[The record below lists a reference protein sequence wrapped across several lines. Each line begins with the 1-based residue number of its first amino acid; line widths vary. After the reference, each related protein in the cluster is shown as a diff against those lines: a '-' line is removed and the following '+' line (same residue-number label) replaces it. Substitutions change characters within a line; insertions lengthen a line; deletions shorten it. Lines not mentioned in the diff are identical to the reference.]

1 MKRLVNTSEITAKTV
16 EVVKAQ
22 VEERLSYL
30 GYTIVEDEAEAEEYL
45 KDIEGDGYLYED
57 IEQTFK
63 INGEMNGDW
72 QSTITVTIK
81 SYYKDSGSDDYC
93 YQVNVTED

>member
-22 VEERLSYL
+22 VEEQLRYL
-30 GYTIVEDEAEAEEYL
+30 GYTVVESETEAEEYL
-45 KDIEGDGYLYED
+45 KDIEGDGYLD
-57 IEQTFK
+57 NDVEQTFS
-63 INGEMNGDW
+63 IDGEVNGDW

-81 SYYKDSGSDDYC
+81 SYYKDSGSIDYC

>member
-1 MKRLVNTSEITAKTV
+1 MKKLVNTSEITAKTV

-22 VEERLSYL
+22 VEEQLSYL
-30 GYTIVEDEAEAEEYL
+30 GYTIVKDEAEAEEYF
-45 KDIEGDGYLYED
+45 KDIEGDGCLHDE
-57 IEQTFK
+57 IEQTFSLD
-63 INGEMNGDW
+63 GEMNGEW

-81 SYYKDSGSDDYC
+81 SYYKDSGSIDYC

>member
-1 MKRLVNTSEITAKTV
+1 MKKLVNTSKITAKTV

-22 VEERLSYL
+22 VEEQLSYL
-30 GYTIVEDEAEAEEYL
+30 GYVVVESESEAEEYL
-45 KDIEGDGYLYED
+45 KDIEGDGYLYD
-57 IEQTFK
+57 DVEQTFSLD
-63 INGEMNGDW
+63 GEMNGEW

-81 SYYKDSGSDDYC
+81 SYYKDSGSIDYC

>member
-1 MKRLVNTSEITAKTV
+1 MKKLVNTSEITAKTV

-22 VEERLSYL
+22 VEEQLSYL
-30 GYTIVEDEAEAEEYL
+30 GYVVVESEAEAEEYL
-45 KDIEGDGYLYED
+45 KDIEGDGYLHD
-57 IEQTFK
+57 DVEQTFSLD
-63 INGEMNGDW
+63 GEMNGDW

-81 SYYKDSGSDDYC
+81 SYYKDSGSIDYC

>member
-1 MKRLVNTSEITAKTV
+1 MKKLINVSEITAKTV
-16 EVVKAQ
+16 EIVKAQ
-22 VEERLSYL
+22 VEEQLIYL
-30 GYTIVEDEAEAEEYL
+30 GYTVVESETEAEEYL

-57 IEQTFK
+57 IEQTFS
-63 INGEMNGDW
+63 IDGEVNGDW

-93 YQVNVTED
+93 YQVNVAED

>member
-22 VEERLSYL
+22 VEEQLRYL
-30 GYTIVEDEAEAEEYL
+30 GYTVVESETEAEEYL
-45 KDIEGDGYLYED
+45 KDIEGDGLLD
-57 IEQTFK
+57 DDVVQTFS
-63 INGEMNGDW
+63 IEGEMKGDW

-81 SYYKDSGSDDYC
+81 CYYKDSGSIDYC

>member
-1 MKRLVNTSEITAKTV
+1 MKKLINVSEITAKTV

-22 VEERLSYL
+22 IEERLSYL

-57 IEQTFK
+57 IEQTFS
-63 INGEMNGDW
+63 IDGEVNGDW